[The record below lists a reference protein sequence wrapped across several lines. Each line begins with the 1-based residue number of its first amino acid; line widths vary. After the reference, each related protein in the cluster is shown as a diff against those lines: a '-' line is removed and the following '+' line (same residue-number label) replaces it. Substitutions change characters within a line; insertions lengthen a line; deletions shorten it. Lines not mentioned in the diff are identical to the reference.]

1 MSQERNTL
9 SDSIK
14 KLADELDLQYR
25 DETTWRNHCY
35 LRIAY
40 DNAANNKWNTIIK
53 SPFIE
58 FATDK
63 QLKDALS
70 NLKIY
75 KTNKTRLEADNKKSL
90 EYREKAKNSSIKENF
105 LTGNQKTTK
114 HIPSF
119 DEFVNESN

>member
-1 MSQERNTL
+1 MSQERSTL

-40 DNAANNKWNTIIK
+40 DNAVDNKWNTVIK

-75 KTNKTRLEADNKKSL
+75 KTNKTRLESDNEKSL
-90 EYREKAKNSSIKENF
+90 EFRKKAKNSIENNK
-105 LTGNQKTTK
+105 LKK

-119 DEFVNESN
+119 NEFVNESN

>member
-1 MSQERNTL
+1 MSQERSTL

-40 DNAANNKWNTIIK
+40 DNAVDNKWNTVIK

-75 KTNKTRLEADNKKSL
+75 KTNKTRLEADNEKSL
-90 EYREKAKNSSIKENF
+90 AFRKNAKSSSIKEDFSIQTNK
-105 LTGNQKTTK
+105 LMK